1 MEIQEFVGMQV
12 HQSSNDWHVIL
23 YVTLDMP
30 VPDNH
35 RERSRYRNSGDPG
48 LLPYSYT
55 LSPTPAFLR
64 ENADGMMSKWYT
76 VPASSSNPYPTLPIM
91 FPDLATYLMSAL
103 EYSRHAA
110 HDRSSGLNRL
120 AKWVDTLY
128 PSARVGSEEDEES
141 RSGGLGE
148 RFGRLFGRSKT
159 SKHDNDERS
168 NLVTPFFADEYGS

>member
-1 MEIQEFVGMQV
+1 
-12 HQSSNDWHVIL
+12 
-23 YVTLDMP
+23 MP
-30 VPDNH
+30 IPADH
-35 RERSRYRNSGDPG
+35 RDRSRYRNSVDPS

-64 ENADGMMSKWYT
+64 ENADGPMSKWYT
-76 VPASSSNPYPTLPIM
+76 IPATTSNPYPTLPMM

-103 EYSRHAA
+103 ENSRHAA

-120 AKWVDTLY
+120 AKWVDTFY
-128 PSARVGSEEDEES
+128 PTARVTEEDEDS

-148 RFGRLFGRSKT
+148 RFRGFFGRNKA

-168 NLVTPFFADEYGS
+168 NLVTPFIPDMHGA